1 MVLHPVFS
9 FRELGT
15 RVSDVLLRRN
25 EAALRDLI
33 AKAGDEELG
42 QLIDTMAA
50 KEKVRTFRA
59 LPPDRRARVIDKL
72 SEYSQETVV
81 RALTKDELQGM
92 IGAAGSDDAV
102 DVIQMLDD
110 AARARVVA
118 DLRRHDP
125 NGLLPLLSFG
135 EETAGGLM
143 KTELSRFRSGA
154 TVEEARRALASAP
167 AKRVSQQ
174 IYVVDANDV
183 LVGTIAPL
191 KLLQAAV
198 AAPLSEVMHAA
209 PASVPASMDQEEV
222 ARIFDE
228 QDAVELPVVGPKGKL
243 IGIITADDIFEVMEK
258 EYAEDIS
265 RLVGVDEDD
274 HVSDPVMVT
283 VRRRLPWLVVN
294 LATAILAAW
303 VVSLFQGTIQKV
315 VILAAYMPIIAG
327 MGGNAATQTLG
338 VVIRG
343 MALGELHELNTA
355 RTVVAQVAAGTLNG
369 LANGVIMAAIAYAW
383 TRNGTLAAVI
393 LVAMTANLFIA
404 GLGGTVVPV
413 IMKALRIDPA
423 LASTVFVTTLT
434 DVCGFFV
441 FLGLASVFLA

>member
-25 EAALRDLI
+25 DAALKELI
-33 AKAGDEELG
+33 GKAGDEELG

-50 KEKVRTFRA
+50 EQKVRTFRA
-59 LPPDRRARVIDKL
+59 LPAERRAPVMDEL
-72 SEYSQETVV
+72 SEYSQESVL
-81 RALTKDELQGM
+81 RSLKKEELEAM
-92 IGAAGSDDAV
+92 IGAAESDDAV

-110 AARARVVA
+110 AARARVVS

-125 NGLLPLLSFG
+125 NGLLPLLSYG
-135 EETAGGLM
+135 EETAGGIM
-143 KTELSRFRSGA
+143 KTEFTRFRGSA
-154 TVEEARRALASAP
+154 TVEEVRRHLASAP
-167 AKRVSQQ
+167 ARRVSRQ
-174 IYVVDANDV
+174 IYVVDGQDV
-183 LVGTIAPL
+183 LVGTVAPL

-198 AAPLSEVMHAA
+198 ASPLSDVMHVS
-209 PASVPASMDQEEV
+209 PPSVPATMDQEEV
-222 ARIFDE
+222 ARLFDE
-228 QDAVELPVVGPKGKL
+228 HDAVELPVVGPKGKL
-243 IGIITADDIFEVMEK
+243 IGIIAADDIFEVMEK

-265 RLVGVDEDD
+265 RLVGVNEDD
-274 HVSDPVMVT
+274 NVSDPVLRT

-303 VVSLFQGTIQKV
+303 VVTLFQGTIQKV

-343 MALGELHELNTA
+343 LALGELHELNTA
-355 RTVVAQVAAGTLNG
+355 RTVVSQIAAGTLNG
-369 LANGVIMAAIAYAW
+369 LANGLIMGAIAYLW
-383 TRNGTLAAVI
+383 TGNLMLGAVI
-393 LVAMTANLFIA
+393 LVAMTANLLIA
-404 GLGGTVVPV
+404 GFGGAVVPV
-413 IMKALRIDPA
+413 IMKVLRIDPA

-441 FLGLASVFLA
+441 FLGLASVLLV